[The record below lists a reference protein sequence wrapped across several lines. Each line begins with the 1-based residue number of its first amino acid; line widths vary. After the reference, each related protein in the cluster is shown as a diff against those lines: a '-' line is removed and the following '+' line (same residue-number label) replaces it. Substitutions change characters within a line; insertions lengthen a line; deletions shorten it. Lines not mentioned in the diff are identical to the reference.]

1 MRGGLACPGVDLFQY
16 KEVTYHGN
24 GNCSKTYSKTD
35 EQDRGC
41 IWNRRGDRAD
51 QETSQLC
58 VRGDGRTDQEEPR
71 APPTLVLQIVE
82 LLKKGSMVHIGRGDK
97 PAGLAYVTNVV
108 NVLLRAADSD
118 RSVGQAYNASDGS
131 NVTWRQYV
139 DRLAEIVGVA
149 SPRVVIPYPVAYLVG
164 WAMEKTYGALGT
176 EARPLL
182 TRTAVAL
189 FGTNQGFP
197 VDKARRELGYEPE
210 VNFEEGMR
218 RTEAWLRQT
227 GCL

>member
-1 MRGGLACPGVDLFQY
+1 
-16 KEVTYHGN
+16 
-24 GNCSKTYSKTD
+24 
-35 EQDRGC
+35 
-41 IWNRRGDRAD
+41 
-51 QETSQLC
+51 
-58 VRGDGRTDQEEPR
+58 
-71 APPTLVLQIVE
+71 
-82 LLKKGSMVHIGRGDK
+82 MVHIGRGDK

-218 RTEAWLRQT
+218 RTAIGSLPWGKWEHLSSAVPRFLGTAHLHQVRPSILPNRHPSTADRLQT
-227 GCL
+227 HEPNE